1 MQAHP
6 CRVRIR
12 TPRREAPSNDRP
24 LTASVPAT
32 SRSLWRC
39 DCSGSRW
46 PWGFPE
52 TSTSSAA
59 SRLGTRWCSP
69 QWLTAAAY
77 SFQILLIV
85 FIGRGRRW
93 ARAVFLVVLVLS
105 VIPTVALYSRIR
117 ATSVL
122 GVLAF
127 AAVLLQIA
135 AAYLIVTRPGS
146 RWFST

>member
-1 MQAHP
+1 
-6 CRVRIR
+6 
-12 TPRREAPSNDRP
+12 
-24 LTASVPAT
+24 
-32 SRSLWRC
+32 
-39 DCSGSRW
+39 
-46 PWGFPE
+46 
-52 TSTSSAA
+52 
-59 SRLGTRWCSP
+59 
-69 QWLTAAAY
+69 
-77 SFQILLIV
+77 
-85 FIGRGRRW
+85 
-93 ARAVFLVVLVLS
+93 VFLVVLVLS